1 MKIKKYCRRNLKKNA
16 GYTLIEAIF
25 TVGIFT
31 FVIGSLFTMLI
42 HQNSFFNRT
51 MSKFDVSRM
60 TRKVMNIMVKEI
72 RFSNLL
78 TVSIYDRPMDRF
90 GVTSEYRDGKSIEFQ
105 VPVDYEPKDGDF
117 TDEFGRLEW
126 GADGQLDWSIEYCWD
141 SETEQVFRRV
151 WDENSVLVSEIE
163 IGSEI
168 TSFSIKGY
176 SFKAGPD
183 RYKLDSAYKIIEIEL
198 SSVKTT
204 MAGRTLDNPISCT
217 LSQRIMC
224 RNS

>member
-51 MSKFDVSRM
+51 MSKFDASRM
-60 TRKVMNIMVKEI
+60 TRKVMNIMAKEI
-72 RFSNLL
+72 RVSNLL
-78 TVSIYDRPMDRF
+78 TVSIWDRPMDKF

-105 VPVDYEPKDGDF
+105 VPVDWDNDDDF

-141 SETEQVFRRV
+141 SDTEQVSRRV
-151 WDENSVLVSEIE
+151 WDENSVLVSETQVGRE
-163 IGSEI
+163 IA
-168 TSFSIKGY
+168 SFSIKGY
-176 SFKAGPD
+176 AFNS
-183 RYKLDSAYKIIEIEL
+183 SANKYQLRAAYEIIEIEL

-204 MAGRTLDNPISCT
+204 MAGQTLDNPISCT